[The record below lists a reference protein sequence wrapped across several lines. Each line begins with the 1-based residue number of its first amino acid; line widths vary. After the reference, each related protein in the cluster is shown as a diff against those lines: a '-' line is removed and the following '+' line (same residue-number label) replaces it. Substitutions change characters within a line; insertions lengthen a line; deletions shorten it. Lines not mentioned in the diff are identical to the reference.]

1 MGSIGTSGA
10 ILLARYD
17 GPDQAPVRTRPAA
30 GNRVMA
36 NRATDLK
43 RTQIES
49 SERKARELVKVQYEG
64 DPHHDY
70 FRALPFEAVKSLLNA
85 AGIPSGGKTLVAAC
99 GIGTDLHYLRQFHS
113 SVYYMC
119 DISASMVGLANANHP
134 DARGNAAD
142 IETLPYADDCFDL
155 VFVASSL
162 HHLPRP
168 YIGLY
173 ELMRVA
179 KRAVIVVEPNDSLLT
194 RIASTMG
201 LATVVE
207 QAGNYV
213 YRFSR
218 EDFQHVARALFY
230 KCLCRRLFAI
240 HRVAK
245 TRLGFR
251 ILQVVNAA
259 GNAIMPSMGNTICA
273 LIQK

>member
-1 MGSIGTSGA
+1 
-10 ILLARYD
+10 
-17 GPDQAPVRTRPAA
+17 
-30 GNRVMA
+30 
-36 NRATDLK
+36 
-43 RTQIES
+43 
-49 SERKARELVKVQYEG
+49 
-64 DPHHDY
+64 
-70 FRALPFEAVKSLLNA
+70 
-85 AGIPSGGKTLVAAC
+85 
-99 GIGTDLHYLRQFHS
+99 
-113 SVYYMC
+113 
-119 DISASMVGLANANHP
+119 
-134 DARGNAAD
+134 
-142 IETLPYADDCFDL
+142 
-155 VFVASSL
+155 
-162 HHLPRP
+162 
-168 YIGLY
+168 
-173 ELMRVA
+173 MRVA